1 MKIQLCEICGDKKA
15 ILLCDGCGCML
26 CADCER
32 FEIWGNDPEAAET
45 KHFCPACYVD
55 PEVNPWGASDLEAGL
70 DELCRCAIQATE
82 DDRRIVV
89 AL

>member
-1 MKIQLCEICGDKKA
+1 MKIQLCENCGVRKA

-32 FEIWGNDPEAAET
+32 FEVWGSDIETADP
-45 KHFCPACYVD
+45 KHFCPACYAD

-70 DELCRCAIQATE
+70 DELCRRVLQVSE
-82 DDRRIVV
+82 GDQRIVV